1 MAENRAAQLLAAL
14 ARVGLDDINASA
26 EGDIR
31 EALDA
36 LVLAAARSGA
46 SRMGDI
52 PAGPPSAAEGP
63 PADAPL
69 QPDADT
75 DDSGD
80 DPPAP
85 GPGSDAGASGVASVW
100 LKDDSSS
107 HSIPGSLLSIGR
119 APALPNALGIG
130 RALRPLRRFRPSR
143 VHQRLDLDATVDHY
157 TRTGVLVP
165 QLAPASEP
173 WLEVVVVVDRGT
185 SMAVWDETS
194 LALTQM
200 LRTLSA
206 FRSIRVWHLEHPP
219 QAEPVLRDQ
228 HGRLLPIDP
237 SDPHHS
243 QPAHRLLLVVSDCAA
258 PAWRRSK
265 LWQTLH
271 TWGRTAPVAL
281 INPLPKRLWQ
291 RSGLD
296 LPRTTATASVP
307 ASPGRLLAYRRPRL
321 FRNDAPGTQPWQ
333 ALPVLQIDAHQILAW
348 AHAVMRTDPSGC
360 EVVLVPASGR
370 VPPRNRSPRPSAA
383 SPDAPTTD
391 ARVTAAAQA
400 FTDNLHSPAVRLAIA
415 ASSLDVFTLPV
426 LDVIRERIVPDA
438 ALADTAEFLTAGLLT
453 ATRHE
458 RADIVYRLHP
468 AAAEHLRGLLSRDQA
483 WDAHFA
489 LTDHLKAHPQAPHG
503 IVAALHSP
511 TSQEMLPT
519 GLRPVARAAAATA
532 RLLGV
537 ESTEPYSGPDA
548 LSGFAARSGDGQK
561 DDAQQTPAPA
571 MPDDPPEPA
580 PDVEVAPHEPQ
591 FDGALMLRA
600 HQRHMLDRLNAE
612 RELHDRH
619 RNLLVAPPG
628 TGKTTMAAF
637 DYQHLCEQHQQ
648 DLSLLFVAGSV
659 EAVDQARPTYQGVL
673 SNPQF
678 GEFLYGAGTLERGH
692 HVFATWQSLDRVMD
706 QLRPDHFDV
715 IVIDSHAIGTR
726 PFANILERF
735 APRELLVLSAAP
747 ERTNG
752 PGIHEVFFE
761 GRIAAEMRLPDA
773 LATGVLS
780 PVHYFGFADGTDLQG
795 LDWKGGRYDR
805 ASLNDLLTGDD
816 ARARLVIHAVRD
828 TVPDVRVMRAVGFC
842 ESVAHAE
849 FMTRRFHDAGL
860 RAAALTARDRLAT
873 RQETLSSLRS
883 GGLQIVFCVNALS
896 EGVHIPE
903 VDTLL
908 LLRPPSSATR
918 LLRQLSV
925 GLPPFPGKPALT
937 VLDFIGHHRKEV
949 RLGSQFRAMTDLTAS
964 QLLDH
969 LEHGSTRLNDGFM
982 ITLDEKAKILVT
994 NSLRE
999 QVHGSATDPADGN
1012 QVGEE
1017 QPSAEQLAA
1026 PVADLATDTDPAS
1039 DPPTMNQSR
1048 AFDQS
1053 PRVVMVRA
1061 TNSTAPDI
1069 EAGIMLTPRLV
1080 LTCAHMADAAGSR
1093 PRVVGPSGTEITFRT
1108 MWKGQ
1113 GVDAALM
1120 LTDENILDSDDW
1132 ERLLP
1137 LRLRWGRL
1145 PKGLMS
1151 SVRVAGF
1158 GRSGEPTELSGQAR
1172 PTDVTL
1178 IIEGTEPFTAGALAT
1193 SPGALVSCD
1202 GVFAGM
1208 VTRRHPQRPQLMALP
1223 AALLLQDQG
1232 FRRTLATHMTTPYE
1246 LEDIGSGPPDDSS
1259 TAPNAVCLAVEVH
1272 AVSGRSD
1279 TDAPHLELELTH
1291 SIRDSLTA
1299 IMRRAGIDGV
1309 VAEEPVVADRR
1320 VDLLAK
1326 LDGPTPVQ
1334 DMGRV
1339 LAELQTAVAAQHD
1352 VTIEVGASFGEVAD
1366 TRRGLVG
1373 EAVSQAVRLASN
1385 TFFREQ
1391 VHQAELFADSP
1402 VHFAVSNT
1410 LRVLMAEMLD
1420 PALKDRFVPLK
1431 PSARPDPEAGWLYE
1445 GSTEELGRA
1454 LAAGSARKNTP
1465 TTASSYRNR
1474 LATKHQALADAEKK
1488 VSEFRTKEADRR
1500 AKATRDRSAAAR
1512 TTSVGIQSARLH
1524 SAQRHDA
1531 EANKAARDASIW
1543 STKAARYG
1551 REAAD
1556 LAAKLAKAEQAE
1568 RRAPASQARKE
1579 SRLSTAEA
1587 EVRSAPKKLRA
1598 PNPEKLRV
1606 LLLGATSDCD
1616 LRIARE
1622 QQRIRAAVQSATH
1635 RDLIELEAHPA
1646 PTTDMLLDAL
1656 SRFRPHV
1663 VHLSSHSANEQGA
1676 DLFHGHAIASA
1687 DALARAIAAVDDKPL
1702 IVLLNSSLSEIQ
1714 ITQLVAA
1721 IPFVIAMPASIGDVD
1736 AITYAA
1742 RFYAAIAD
1750 GQSVHAAHLLSR
1762 VAVEMNGLDNHDLP
1776 TLSYAADIDPRA
1788 SKLVTPPPV

>member
-1 MAENRAAQLLAAL
+1 M
-14 ARVGLDDINASA
+14 
-26 EGDIR
+26 
-31 EALDA
+31 
-36 LVLAAARSGA
+36 
-46 SRMGDI
+46 
-52 PAGPPSAAEGP
+52 
-63 PADAPL
+63 
-69 QPDADT
+69 
-75 DDSGD
+75 
-80 DPPAP
+80 
-85 GPGSDAGASGVASVW
+85 
-100 LKDDSSS
+100 KDDSSS
-107 HSIPGSLLSIGR
+107 HSIPGRPLSIGR

-165 QLAPASEP
+165 QLAPAAEP
-173 WLEVVVVVDRGT
+173 WLEAVVVVDRGT

-219 QAEPVLRDQ
+219 QNEPVLRDH
-228 HGRLLPIDP
+228 HGRLLPLDP
-237 SDPHHS
+237 SDPHHN

-296 LPRTTATASVP
+296 MPRTTATASVP

-348 AHAVMRTDPSGC
+348 AHAVMRTAPSGC

-391 ARVTAAAQA
+391 AHVTAAAQA

-426 LDVIRERIVPDA
+426 LDVLRERIVPDA

-458 RADIVYRLHP
+458 RADIVYRFHP
-468 AAAEHLRGLLSRDQA
+468 AASEHLRGLLSRDQA

-519 GLRPVARAAAATA
+519 GLRPVAQAAAATA
-532 RLLGV
+532 RLLGI
-537 ESTEPYSGPDA
+537 EPTGP
-548 LSGFAARSGDGQK
+548 RSDNAEQQAGLAPEPSH
-561 DDAQQTPAPA
+561 DDVQQTPAP
-571 MPDDPPEPA
+571 DDLQEPKRDVKTPGVPEGG
-580 PDVEVAPHEPQ
+580 
-591 FDGALMLRA
+591 GAAYLYR
-600 HQRHMLDRLNAE
+600 HQRDMLDDLNAE
-612 RELHDRH
+612 REIHGRH
-619 RNLLVAPPG
+619 RNLLVAPSG
-628 TGKTTMAAF
+628 IGKTVMAAF
-637 DYQHLCEQHQQ
+637 DYKHLCERHQQ
-648 DLSLLFVAGSV
+648 DLRLLFIADSP
-659 EAVDQARPTYQGVL
+659 ESLYPARQTFQNVL
-673 SNPQF
+673 MNPDF
-678 GEFLYGAGTLERGH
+678 GEPLHGARLTPQH
-692 HVFATWQSLDRVMD
+692 WNHVFATVQAVERVMD
-706 QLRPDHFDV
+706 GLSPDHFDV
-715 IVIDSHAIGTR
+715 IVIDEFRVPPWSMYLRALKH
-726 PFANILERF
+726 FV
-735 APRELLVLSAAP
+735 PRELLGLSAAP
-747 ERTNG
+747 ERENG
-752 PGIHEVFFE
+752 LGVHDAFFE
-761 GRIAAEMRLPDA
+761 GRIAVEMRLQDA
-773 LATGVLS
+773 LEDDLLC
-780 PVHYFGFADGTDLQG
+780 PVHYFGIADGTDFQR
-795 LDWKGGRYDR
+795 LDWKRGTYDR
-805 ASLNDLLTGDD
+805 TSLNALLSADRS
-816 ARARLVIHAVRD
+816 RARLVINAVRD
-828 TVPDVRVMRAVGFC
+828 KIADVRAMRAVGFC
-842 ESVAHAE
+842 VSVAHAE
-849 FMTRRFHDAGL
+849 FMTQCFRDAGI
-860 RAAALTARDRLAT
+860 RATTFTASADSAT
-873 RQETLSSLRS
+873 RQKMLASLKS
-883 GGLQIVFCVNALS
+883 GDLQAIFCVDMLA
-896 EGVHIPE
+896 EGLRIPE

-908 LLRPPSSATR
+908 LLHPTSSGTR
-918 LLRQLSV
+918 FLQQLGV
-925 GLPPFPGKPALT
+925 GLARAPGKAVLT
-937 VLDFIGHHRKEV
+937 VFDFIGAHRKEF
-949 RLGSQFRAMTDLTAS
+949 RLDHQFRTMTNLTGR

-969 LEHGSTRLNDGFM
+969 LEHGSPRLPVGSR
-982 ITLDEKAKILVT
+982 ITLDETAKLLVID
-994 NSLRE
+994 SLRA
-999 QVHGSATDPADGN
+999 QIRGGVTDTADDSN
-1012 QVGEE
+1012 QASESQRPFGER
-1017 QPSAEQLAA
+1017 
-1026 PVADLATDTDPAS
+1026 PVAPIANLPTDTEPAS
-1039 DPPTMNQSR
+1039 APTATSR
-1048 AFDQS
+1048 AGAFDPS
-1053 PRVVMVRA
+1053 PRVVMVRG
-1061 TNSTAPDI
+1061 TRGTDTDTY
-1069 EAGIMLTPRLV
+1069 AGIMLTPRLV

-1093 PRVVGPSGTEITFRT
+1093 PRVVGPGGTEITFRT

-1137 LRLRWGRL
+1137 LRLKWGRL
-1145 PKGLMS
+1145 PKGLTS

-1172 PTDVTL
+1172 PSDARL

-1208 VTRRHPQRPQLMALP
+1208 VTRRHPQRPQLVALP

-1272 AVSGRSD
+1272 TVSGRSGA
-1279 TDAPHLELELTH
+1279 DAPHLELELTH
-1291 SIRDSLTA
+1291 GIRDSLTA
-1299 IMRRAGIDGV
+1299 IMSRAGIDGV

-1352 VTIEVGASFGEVAD
+1352 VTIEVGASFGEVTD

-1373 EAVSQAVRLASN
+1373 GAVSQAVRLASN

-1402 VHFAVSNT
+1402 VRFAVSNT
-1410 LRVLMAEMLD
+1410 LRVLMAEILD

-1431 PSARPDPEAGWLYE
+1431 PSAPPDPEAGWLYE

-1474 LATKHQALADAEKK
+1474 LETKHRALADAEKK

-1500 AKATRDRSAAAR
+1500 ARAARDRSAAANA
-1512 TTSVGIQSARLH
+1512 TSAGTQSARLR

-1531 EANKAARDASIW
+1531 EANRAAHDASIW
-1543 STKAARYG
+1543 STRAARYG

-1556 LAAKLAKAEQAE
+1556 LAARLAKAEQAG
-1568 RRAPASQARKE
+1568 RRVAAGQAGTE

-1587 EVRSAPKKLRA
+1587 EVRSALKKLRA
-1598 PNPEKLRV
+1598 PKPEKLRV
-1606 LLLGATSDCD
+1606 LMLGATSDSD

-1622 QQRIRAAVQSATH
+1622 QQRIRAAVRSATH

-1656 SRFRPHV
+1656 SRFRPQV
-1663 VHLSSHSANEQGA
+1663 VHLSSHSTNEQGV
-1676 DLFHGHAIASA
+1676 DRFHGHAIASA

-1721 IPFVIAMPASIGDVD
+1721 VPFVIAMPASIGDVD
-1736 AITYAA
+1736 AISYAA

-1750 GQSVHAAHLLSR
+1750 GQSVHAAHRLSR
-1762 VAVEMNGLDNHDLP
+1762 VAVEMNGLANHDLP
-1776 TLSYAADIDPRA
+1776 TLSYAANIDPRA
-1788 SKLVTPPPV
+1788 TKLVTPPPV

>member
-14 ARVGLDDINASA
+14 ARVGLDDINAGA

-52 PAGPPSAAEGP
+52 PADPPSAAEGP

-75 DDSGD
+75 DDSCD
-80 DPPAP
+80 DPPTP
-85 GPGSDAGASGVASVW
+85 GPGSDAGASGAASVW

-107 HSIPGSLLSIGR
+107 HSIPGSPLSIGR
-119 APALPNALGIG
+119 APALPNALDIG

-165 QLAPASEP
+165 QLAPAAEP
-173 WLEVVVVVDRGT
+173 WLEAVVVVDRGT

-200 LRTLSA
+200 LRALSA

-219 QAEPVLRDQ
+219 QAEPVLRDH
-228 HGRLLPIDP
+228 HGRLLPMDP

-321 FRNDAPGTQPWQ
+321 FRDDAPGTQPWQ

-360 EVVLVPASGR
+360 EAVLVPASGR

-383 SPDAPTTD
+383 SPDAPTTY
-391 ARVTAAAQA
+391 AHVTAAAQA

-426 LDVIRERIVPDA
+426 LDVLRERIVPDA

-458 RADIVYRLHP
+458 RADNVYRFHP
-468 AAAEHLRGLLSRDQA
+468 AAAKHLRELLSRDQA

-519 GLRPVARAAAATA
+519 GLRPVAQAAAATA

-537 ESTEPYSGPDA
+537 ELTDPLSGPDA
-548 LSGFAARSGDGQK
+548 LARSGDGEK
-561 DDAQQTPAPA
+561 DDAQQAPAPA
-571 MPDDPPEPA
+571 VPDDPEPA
-580 PDVEVAPHEPQ
+580 PDVETAPNSPQ
-591 FDGALMLRA
+591 FDGAVMLHA

-612 RELHDRH
+612 RDLHDRH

-628 TGKTTMAAF
+628 TGKTAMAAF

-648 DLSLLFVAGSV
+648 DLRLLFVAGSV
-659 EAVDQARPTYQGVL
+659 EAVHRARQTYQVVL
-673 SNPQF
+673 TYPQF
-678 GEFLYGAGTLERGH
+678 GESLHGAGTLEHGH
-692 HVFATWQSLDRVMD
+692 HVFATWQSLERVMD
-706 QLRPDHFDV
+706 KLPPDHFDV
-715 IVIDSHAIGTR
+715 IVIDEFHTIGTR
-726 PFANILERF
+726 MLANILERF
-735 APRELLVLSAAP
+735 APRELLVLSATP

-752 PGIHEVFFE
+752 PGIHEEFFE

-773 LATGVLS
+773 LASGLLS
-780 PVHYFGFADGTDLQG
+780 PLHYFGFTDGTDLQG
-795 LDWKGGRYDR
+795 LDWKRGWYDR
-805 ASLNDLLTGDD
+805 ASLNNLLTADD
-816 ARARLVIHAVRD
+816 ARVRLVIRAVRD
-828 TVPDVRVMRAVGFC
+828 TVPDVRAMRAVGFC

-849 FMTRRFHDAGL
+849 FMTRCFRNAGF
-860 RAAALTARDRLAT
+860 RAATLTSRDRPAT

-883 GGLQIVFCVNALS
+883 GDLQAIFCVDTLS
-896 EGVHIPE
+896 ESVHIPE

-908 LLRPPSSATR
+908 LLRPPSSTMR
-918 LLRQLSV
+918 FLRQLGV
-925 GLPPFPGKPALT
+925 GLPRFPGKPVLT

-949 RLGSQFRAMTDLTAS
+949 RLDYQFRAMTDLTGR

-969 LEHGSTRLNDGFM
+969 LEHGSPRLGSDSM
-982 ITLDEKAKILVT
+982 ITLDETAKILVI

-999 QVHGSATDPADGN
+999 QMRSSVTDAADGSRR
-1012 QVGEE
+1012 VGEE
-1017 QPSAEQLAA
+1017 QP
-1026 PVADLATDTDPAS
+1026 VADLPTDPETAA
-1039 DPPTMNQSR
+1039 DPPATNRSR

-1053 PRVVMVRA
+1053 PRVVMVRGA
-1061 TNSTAPDI
+1061 NGTDTDT

-1080 LTCAHMADAAGSR
+1080 LTCAHIANAAGLR
-1093 PRVVGPSGTEITFRT
+1093 IARTDGTEIACRT
-1108 MWKGQ
+1108 VWKGPEA
-1113 GVDAALM
+1113 VDAALV
-1120 LTDENILDSDDW
+1120 LTDENILDSRDW
-1132 ERLLP
+1132 EQHLP
-1137 LRLRWGRL
+1137 SRLRWGRM
-1145 PKGLMS
+1145 PEAPMS
-1151 SVRVAGF
+1151 PVRVTGF
-1158 GRSGEPTELSGQAR
+1158 GRSGKPTQLHGQAR
-1172 PTDVTL
+1172 PTDVGLT
-1178 IIEGTEPFTAGALAT
+1178 IEVTEPVTAGVLAT
-1193 SPGALVSCD
+1193 SSGAPVSCD
-1202 GVFAGM
+1202 GFFVGM
-1208 VTRRHPQRPQLMALP
+1208 VTRRHMQRPLLMAVS
-1223 AALLLQDQG
+1223 AAILLQDQG

-1246 LEDIGSGPPDDSS
+1246 LEDIGREPAADSS
-1259 TAPNAVCLAVEVH
+1259 KRQSAVCLAVEAH
-1272 AVSGRSD
+1272 IVSERRG
-1279 TDAPHLELELTH
+1279 TDAPSHMELEFARG
-1291 SIRDSLTA
+1291 IRDSLTT
-1299 IMRRAGIDGV
+1299 ILRRANVDGLV
-1309 VAEEPVVADRR
+1309 TELAVADARA
-1320 VDLLAK
+1320 DLLVM
-1326 LDGPTPVQ
+1326 LDGPTAVQ
-1334 DMGRV
+1334 DMGRM
-1339 LAELQTAVAAQHD
+1339 LAELQTAVATRHD
-1352 VTIEVGASFGEVAD
+1352 VTVGVGASIGEVTD
-1366 TRRGLVG
+1366 TRLGLSG
-1373 EAVSQAVRLASN
+1373 GAVSEAVRLASN
-1385 TFFREQ
+1385 TYFREQ
-1391 VHQAELFADSP
+1391 LHRAARFAPSP
-1402 VHFAVSNT
+1402 VSVAVSNT
-1410 LRVLMAEMLD
+1410 LRVLMAGMLD
-1420 PALKDRFVPLK
+1420 PALEDWFVPLE
-1431 PSARPDPEAGWLYE
+1431 PPAQPEPEAGWLYK

-1454 LAAGSARKNTP
+1454 LAAGSARKSTS

-1474 LATKHQALADAEKK
+1474 LDTKHRALADAEKK
-1488 VSEFRTKEADRR
+1488 VSEFQTKEADRR
-1500 AKATRDRSAAAR
+1500 ARATRDRSAAAR
-1512 TTSVGIQSARLH
+1512 TTSAGIQSARLR

-1543 STKAARYG
+1543 SAKAAGYG

-1568 RRAPASQARKE
+1568 RRAAAGQSRTE
-1579 SRLSTAEA
+1579 SRLSTAEV
-1587 EVRSAPKKLRA
+1587 EVHSALKKLPAPK
-1598 PNPEKLRV
+1598 PENLRV
-1606 LLLGATSDCD
+1606 LLLGATSDGD

-1622 QQRIRAAVQSATH
+1622 QQRIRAAVQSATD

-1663 VHLSSHSANEQGA
+1663 VHLSSHSTNEQGV

-1687 DALARAIAAVDDKPL
+1687 DALARAIAAVDNKPL

-1750 GQSVHAAHLLSR
+1750 GQSVHAAHRLSR
-1762 VAVEMNGLDNHDLP
+1762 VAVEMNGLTNHDLP

-1788 SKLVTPPPV
+1788 TKLVTPPPV